1 MESLVWCDR
10 SWRLQQEQA
19 LPPLLLQGADVENLA
34 LLLRLQQKIPLNRA
48 AAVDYFLFTLLVHF
62 FKSFKCQG
70 KKRVKYTSHFHRAQ
84 SVFPMIQ
91 KAGNPHI

>member
-1 MESLVWCDR
+1 MESLVWRDR

-34 LLLRLQQKIPLNRA
+34 LLLRLQQKITLNRA

-62 FKSFKCQG
+62 LSLSNVRG
-70 KKRVKYTSHFHRAQ
+70 KKRVKYPSHFHRAQ